1 MTDPAVPPPEG
12 QPPGQPTPPVPPAV
26 PPGQPTP
33 PVGLAQPP
41 GAAAPR
47 PDTRSPLS
55 DGEWH
60 RMHPLTPLFRGGL
73 ALVIVAGL
81 VISNL
86 RERIIDFFLR
96 AAVPEGP
103 EFEGDTGDPV
113 DFVLR
118 HGLVPLALLALLV
131 VVIVLVGLFYLAW
144 RFHSFR
150 ITGDDVEVR
159 QGVLFRSHR
168 RSPLD
173 RVQGVNLTRP
183 MLARLCGMAKLEVVG
198 AGTDAN
204 VKLEYLST
212 ANAEAVRADI
222 LRLASGR
229 RLAEQQARGGVHA
242 TKTQAAASIV
252 TDALTGLVLGAEEPV
267 AEAASV
273 VHIPVVR
280 LILSRIFSG
289 RLITLLVLVAAAIV
303 GAIVGTPWILF
314 TIVPIFL
321 GFGAVFV
328 RSLTKSLRYAIAP
341 TPDGVRITYGLFT
354 TVTETLPPGRIHA
367 IEVRQPLL
375 WRPAGWWSITVNRM
389 TGKRAD
395 QNGNDLFAEV
405 LPVGDRRDVE
415 RVLRLLM
422 PGMPEAEWPLVFEHG
437 ILGPQPDDPYT
448 NTPRRARILHLLS
461 WRRTGFELTPAAL
474 FFRRGVIWRTL
485 GIFPLARLQSVGMH
499 QGPLSRAL
507 GVASVHAHTIPG
519 RVSGELGGV
528 DRDAAVR
535 LFADAEAAAV
545 AAGTSDRSHRWGA
558 EVVPDLARS
567 YPNPRGRTESREVAP
582 GAGGAGMD
590 AAGPAGVDAAGAAG
604 ADAAGGVPGMVAAPA
619 REKPGSVAAPA
630 REEPGS
636 VAAPARE
643 EPGAAASRTEREE
656 ES

>member
-1 MTDPAVPPPEG
+1 MTDPAGAPLPGPLPSG
-12 QPPGQPTPPVPPAV
+12 PSAPPGS
-26 PPGQPTP
+26 
-33 PVGLAQPP
+33 LP
-41 GAAAPR
+41 GA
-47 PDTRSPLS
+47 RSPLS
-55 DGEWH
+55 DGQWH

-73 ALVIVAGL
+73 VLVIVAGL

-96 AAVPEGP
+96 SAVPEGP
-103 EFEGDTGDPV
+103 EFNDTGDPV

-118 HGLVPLALLALLV
+118 HGLVPLALLAVLV
-131 VVIVLVGLFYLAW
+131 IVIVLVGLFYLAW

-168 RSPLD
+168 RSPID
-173 RVQGVNLTRP
+173 RVQAVNLTRP

-212 ANAEAVRADI
+212 SNAEAVRADI

-229 RLAEQQARGGVHA
+229 RLAEQQAREGVHGSR
-242 TKTQAAASIV
+242 TQAAASIV

-267 AEAASV
+267 AEQASV

-280 LILSRIFSG
+280 LILSRVFSG
-289 RLITLLVLVAAAIV
+289 RLIALVVLVVAAIV
-303 GAIVGTPWILF
+303 GSVVGTPWILF

-367 IEVRQPLL
+367 IEVRQPLI

-395 QNGNDLFAEV
+395 QNGNDQFAEV

-437 ILGPQPDDPYT
+437 ILGPQPGDPYT
-448 NTPRRARILHLLS
+448 NTPRRARILRLFS
-461 WRRTGFELTPAAL
+461 WRRNGFELTPAAL
-474 FFRRGVIWRTL
+474 FLRRGVIWRTL

-499 QGPLSRAL
+499 QGPLSRSL
-507 GVASVHAHTIPG
+507 GVASVHAHTIAG

-528 DRDAAVR
+528 DRDAAVH

-545 AAGTSDRSHRWGA
+545 VAGTSDRSHRWGVEVVDVA
-558 EVVPDLARS
+558 EAGADAAAGADGAGGPALPTEVVPDFARS
-567 YPNPRGRTESREVAP
+567 YLNPRGRTGSREVVP
-582 GAGGAGMD
+582 D
-590 AAGPAGVDAAGAAG
+590 EAAVGVDAGAVGEGDETGAA
-604 ADAAGGVPGMVAAPA
+604 ASRPGD
-619 REKPGSVAAPA
+619 
-630 REEPGS
+630 
-636 VAAPARE
+636 
-643 EPGAAASRTEREE
+643 EPGAAASRPDDAE